1 MCGSELSRVQ
11 EKQLGEVIK
20 EFEDVLSDSPGLAEG
35 AKFSIDTYDTQPIAQ
50 APYNTPMALRDHSHG
65 AEG

>member
-35 AKFSIDTYDTQPIAQ
+35 AKFSIDTYI
-50 APYNTPMALRDHSHG
+50 
-65 AEG
+65 